1 MSVLWFLTAAH
12 FWYLIQRIVCLYKS
26 ILILMDSC
34 NNRCNY
40 HEIAQIIT
48 GIIWK
53 CQEALR
59 IGFSFIIIKVNEL
72 RV

>member
-1 MSVLWFLTAAH
+1 
-12 FWYLIQRIVCLYKS
+12 
-26 ILILMDSC
+26 MDSC

-59 IGFSFIIIKVNEL
+59 IGFSFIIMKVNEL